1 MEKLIAAE
9 KEALVD
15 IVKMAQKRKMEGE
28 KGSWKAFLKIYDR
41 KLGISIS
48 DPARRS
54 SDDLVAFIKTFFKE
68 EDLKLFEKVLCC
80 HSNRKAVKQMTQSSA
95 DLESPE
101 QDWVVTKL
109 RKISKVIKSNT
120 MFAVDCEMVLC
131 ENGTEAVVKVSLVD
145 HNLEVK
151 LGELV
156 NPNMPIADYR
166 TEITGIC
173 AKDLKGVTCSLPDV
187 QAVLGY
193 EVRKEGAPHNC
204 VDDARAAMKLVLAKL
219 KNGYENGIN
228 LLSKDV
234 PETEQAKLL
243 IHRIP
248 KEASSEELQK
258 IFPEFSLEIQ
268 PKQTDQRK
276 HYSCILVFKDRE
288 EADKAFDSVDWPE
301 EKDSFGLPQKQ
312 VSITFSTME
321 EPVIV
326 YVRKMSS
333 NDVSISKKRPTP
345 VDMLAEAP
353 KKLKIDAGSS
363 ENHIK
368 EIESLKLEIKK
379 LNQELQHRDEEL
391 VSLQKIVAALTRKQG
406 L

>member
-54 SDDLVAFIKTFFKE
+54 SDDLVAFIKTFSKE

-101 QDWVVTKL
+101 QKLVRLTLEHPEFPGCYSFPSFEKDWVVTKL

-120 MFAVDCEMVLC
+120 MLAVDCEMVLC

-151 LGELV
+151 LDELV

-187 QAVLGY
+187 QKLMKHHLSHGAILVGHSLNNDLQALKFDHARVIDTCFIFNSVCGPIRRRPSLNDLCKAVLGY

-268 PKQTDQRK
+268 PKQTNQRK

-288 EADKAFDSVDWPE
+288 
-301 EKDSFGLPQKQ
+301 GGRQ
-312 VSITFSTME
+312 SI
-321 EPVIV
+321 
-326 YVRKMSS
+326 
-333 NDVSISKKRPTP
+333 
-345 VDMLAEAP
+345 
-353 KKLKIDAGSS
+353 
-363 ENHIK
+363 
-368 EIESLKLEIKK
+368 
-379 LNQELQHRDEEL
+379 
-391 VSLQKIVAALTRKQG
+391 
-406 L
+406 